1 MNRLLLKTITID
13 GVEIERLPV
22 FCDDNGGVIV
32 LALLWSLNLTMTGS
46 NLKWRQIDANWG
58 TKFNLKVSGLTAA
71 QELVES
77 NIEANTLQNYAG
89 HLYRFLCHINLVS
102 RLNPQYS
109 LNKLEQVDHKFV
121 NNCINFVLPYEL
133 STYSALNAHVPASA
147 CAPLT
152 TLPIVVQP
160 SPPAA
165 SNLPP
170 IVLRH
175 DSGWQLSLPADM
187 QTTWLGQ
194 LLNQLV

>member
-1 MNRLLLKTITID
+1 MSRIKSTLSRAQWLQHVTAWQ
-13 GVEIERLPV
+13 G
-22 FCDDNGGVIV
+22 
-32 LALLWSLNLTMTGS
+32 
-46 NLKWRQIDANWG
+46 
-58 TKFNLKVSGLTAA
+58 SGLSQAA
-71 QELVES
+71 YCREHQLNHS
-77 NIEANTLQNYAG
+77 TFHSWI
-89 HLYRFLCHINLVS
+89 S
-102 RLNPQYS
+102 RGQ
-109 LNKLEQVDHKFV
+109 
-121 NNCINFVLPYEL
+121 
-133 STYSALNAHVPASA
+133 VPALA